1 MLSTPSKRKL
11 PRRKLPWIN
20 NLIDRFSFSKLPT
33 NGVVLQRL
41 TFELEQKLGKP
52 TLRDATVTVKDEL
65 VELWSYAGYGDVL
78 HSGSNI
84 LRMIRSLHDSYKSII
99 KVSHSRRETISFKTK
114 EAAFLASNEKLFD
127 IVPRSLKTSSLIAPE
142 DQDFLLHH
150 WMKTISSTRDITTKL
165 LVEKKLERKEKYR
178 KYSSA
183 QPDLPSPSCNLAE
196 SSTDN
201 PSPDVSSAEEF
212 TPKRPCLPRPSGTT
226 VEVSKDFL
234 KKLGPSADRLNLT
247 NNQLTSM
254 VAAFT
259 NHGGGEIDNISL
271 SKSTTRRKRKV
282 ARREMAADV
291 RRNFT
296 CRPGQINFD
305 GKLMADLYGF
315 GKVNRLAIV
324 LVQEDSN
331 KILGIVK
338 TESSTGKA
346 EAEAV
351 KKALDEWEITEK
363 IIACG
368 FDTTSSNT
376 GVRKGACTLLQELL
390 SRQIL
395 WLACRHHILEL
406 VVGAAFFELFGDTK
420 SPEVTNSQSSTGRPR
435 RR

>member
-20 NLIDRFSFSKLPT
+20 TLIDRFSFSKLPT
-33 NGVVLQRL
+33 KVVVLQRL
-41 TFELEQKLGKP
+41 TFELEQKLGKA
-52 TLRDATVTVKDEL
+52 TLRDATTTVKDEL

-84 LRMIRSLHDSYKSII
+84 LRMIRSLHDSYKSLF
-99 KVSHSRRETISFKTK
+99 KVPLARRDTLSFKTK

-150 WMKTISSTRDITTKL
+150 WMKTISSTRDITTKV
-165 LVEKKLERKEKYR
+165 LVEKKLERNEKYR

-183 QPDLPSPSCNLAE
+183 QSNLPSPSCNLGE
-196 SSTDN
+196 SSPDD
-201 PSPDVSSAEEF
+201 PSPDEPSPVLLNSSAEEF
-212 TPKRPCLPRPSGTT
+212 TPKRPCLHRPSGTT

-247 NNQLTSM
+247 NNQLTCM

-259 NHGGGEIDNISL
+259 NHGGGKIDNIAL

-296 CRPGQINFD
+296 CNPGQINFD
-305 GKLMADLYGF
+305 GKLMVDLYGF

-331 KILGIVK
+331 KILAIVK
-338 TESSTGKA
+338 TESSTGKV

-395 WLACRHHILEL
+395 WLACRHHPRAGGRCCFLRA
-406 VVGAAFFELFGDTK
+406 VWRY
-420 SPEVTNSQSSTGRPR
+420 NQS
-435 RR
+435 